1 MTDDVD
7 AAREHIR
14 ADPFCGTLGI
24 DFATIEPG
32 YAETTLTV
40 TEDVVNFNG
49 KLHGAV
55 IFALADAAAAAAT
68 QADGQTVVGIETNTS
83 FLSAA
88 EPGDTLIATARIIHE
103 SSQLNGTRVVVEKE
117 DGTQIA
123 MFRVRGYRI
132 E

>member
-1 MTDDVD
+1 MLLQRPQRRQTDRRSS
-7 AAREHIR
+7 ASRR
-14 ADPFCGTLGI
+14 TRPF
-24 DFATIEPG
+24 
-32 YAETTLTV
+32 
-40 TEDVVNFNG
+40 
-49 KLHGAV
+49 
-55 IFALADAAAAAAT
+55 
-68 QADGQTVVGIETNTS
+68 
-83 FLSAA
+83 SAA